1 MKLEKIDDHFKNNK
15 EVVLTA
21 VKQNGMALQFVP
33 IINKPGR
40 FWGIK
45 SDSGLRSDKDVVIT
59 AIKQNNQAFQFASE
73 KLRDNYNIYRI
84 AMNSYNNSRIDAGKK
99 QNVSFFLIPHPIKY
113 ASERVKEEEQMHE
126 NNRYRNVQRG
136 MRIQS
141 AYNKGYRNEG
151 NKLTR
156 KKYGQYM

>member
-1 MKLEKIDDHFKNNK
+1 MYLENIDDNFKNNK

-73 KLRDNYNIYRI
+73 KLRDDSYIYYI
-84 AMNSYNNSRIDAGKK
+84 ASTSYNKSRNEAMKK
-99 QNVSFFLIPHPIKY
+99 NNASFFSIPDPIKY
-113 ASERVKEEEQMHE
+113 ASERIKEEEQIRE

-141 AYNKGYRNEG
+141 AYNKGYRTHG
-151 NKLTR
+151 NNLTR
-156 KKYGQYM
+156 KKYGQHM